1 VNLLRRG
8 RLVRAITDS
17 IANLLLHGVVLRH
30 VRVVVKR
37 ASSTLE
43 WIAFRRRRECQLF
56 SVRIPRDLVR
66 RHIISRWNIGKRRED
81 PNIIILV
88 VVIILGRCVVGKQH

>member
-1 VNLLRRG
+1 M
-8 RLVRAITDS
+8 RAITDS

-66 RHIISRWNIGKRRED
+66 RHHD
-81 PNIIILV
+81 IILV
-88 VVIILGRCVVGKQH
+88 VDVILGRCVVGKQH